1 MGRRRNDTQAGDFLG
16 GTLDMLI
23 LRVLQRGAAHGFT
36 IATSI
41 EQRSDAALLIEQG
54 SLYPALHRLEE
65 RGWIVSSWGV
75 SENNRRARFY
85 SLSAKGRR
93 QLVAETTRWEHLVR
107 AVQRVMRPA
116 E

>member
-1 MGRRRNDTQAGDFLG
+1 MRRRTTRPDEGDLLG

-23 LRVLQRGAAHGFT
+23 LRVLQLGSAHGFA
-36 IATSI
+36 IAEAI
-41 EQRSDAALLIEQG
+41 QRSSNDALLIEQG

-65 RGWIVSSWGV
+65 RGWIMSSWGV

-85 SLSAKGRR
+85 SLTSTGRK
-93 QLVAETTRWEHLVR
+93 QLLAETHRWEILVR

-116 E
+116 Q